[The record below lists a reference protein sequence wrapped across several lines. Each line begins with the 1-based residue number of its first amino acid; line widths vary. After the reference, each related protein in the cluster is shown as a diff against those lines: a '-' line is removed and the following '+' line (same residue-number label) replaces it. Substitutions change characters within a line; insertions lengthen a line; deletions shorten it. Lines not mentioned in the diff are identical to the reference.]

1 MVATAACIPLFSIL
15 LTSRRP
21 FDPPQFKR
29 APIHSYMILFL
40 FQTGLVH
47 AFYKQGSMNDSS
59 LLDES
64 SDDSSLSRI
73 IELSATGN
81 GVLEERTL
89 VVIPRIACCRMIRL
103 ASELVVSDNTGDEEA

>member
-1 MVATAACIPLFSIL
+1 MGPSRL
-15 LTSRRP
+15 L
-21 FDPPQFKR
+21 QYKR
-29 APIHSYMILFL
+29 ALIIHDI
-40 FQTGLVH
+40 
-47 AFYKQGSMNDSS
+47 FYFKQALYNAVNKQGSMNDSS

-89 VVIPRIACCRMIRL
+89 VVIPRIAC
-103 ASELVVSDNTGDEEA
+103 